1 VTLSYWLDPADSIG
15 SALEADTT
23 ADVAVVG
30 GGLCGTSA
38 ALTLAEAGVNVV
50 LLEADEIAGQA
61 SGRNAGFILQGT
73 AERYDRAR
81 VHLGEKRARDIHAW
95 SLENHA
101 QIEGAVQRYSIDC
114 EYRRGGSLQ
123 LAGSATEERE
133 LAHSAQ
139 LLRED
144 GFEAELLD
152 GNSLPEVY
160 RNAGFNMGVLLPQ
173 DGELQPARFVR
184 GIARASQTH
193 GARIFEHTRVQG
205 IKSEGAGSVRLQTK
219 RGVVHAQTAIV
230 CTNAWAGHLLPWFA
244 ETVDPVRGQMLA
256 THPLPRVF
264 DLPVYADHG
273 YDYWRQDQSG
283 RIVLGGWRN
292 LDPESERGFD
302 DVLNEDIQARM
313 LEFLHRFAPLADV
326 KISHRWSGVM
336 GFSQDG
342 LPLLGPVPGLA
353 GVLAAAGFTGHGFGF
368 AFLAGQALAKVAL
381 EGDHPFVTDLSARRL
396 R

>member
-1 VTLSYWLDPADSIG
+1 MTLSYWLDPAESIG
-15 SALEADTT
+15 PALDADIT
-23 ADVAVVG
+23 ADVVVVG

-38 ALTLAEAGVNVV
+38 ALTLAEAGISVV
-50 LLEADEIAGQA
+50 LLEAHEIAGQA

-81 VHLGEKRARDIHAW
+81 EHLGEQRARDIHAW
-95 SLENHA
+95 SLKNHEEIA
-101 QIEGAVQRYSIDC
+101 GAVQRYDINC
-114 EYRRGGSLQ
+114 EYRRSGSLQ
-123 LAGSATEERE
+123 LAGSDNEEKE
-133 LAHSAQ
+133 LTHSAQ

-144 GFEAELLD
+144 GFEAELLN
-152 GNSLPEVY
+152 GTSLPKIY
-160 RNAGFNMGVLLPQ
+160 RDAGFNMGVLLPQ

-184 GIARASQTH
+184 GIARAAQGQ
-193 GARIFEHTRVQG
+193 GAQIREHSKVEA
-205 IKSEGAGSVRLQTK
+205 IKSEGPGSVRVETAQ
-219 RGVVHAQTAIV
+219 GSVAAQTAIV
-230 CTNAWAGHLLPWFA
+230 CTNAWAGQLLPWFA

-264 DLPVYADHG
+264 ELPVYADHG

-292 LDPESERGFD
+292 LDPESERGYED
-302 DVLNEDIQARM
+302 NLNEDIQARM

-342 LPLLGPVPGLA
+342 LPLLGPAPGLA